1 MSSGNPDRPPARSK
15 NTDGHDGHIG
25 LGLPADLRW
34 EEANNRYLSASLAWL
49 RARLDVPARLGHE
62 EAAPRRVTAPDN
74 GRHWPRRGRP
84 AAALPPAPAG
94 PEPSRAGAGADRLA
108 AERQDAARPEHTGP
122 PALVALADRFG
133 LTDFERDVLLLASAP
148 ALDPALGAT
157 IAAAQGDPTA
167 TAPTFALAL
176 RLFDDARWD
185 VQSPR
190 RPLRRWRL
198 AEAVRGPAQ
207 PLLTA
212 PLRADD
218 RIANLIRGLNDLDE
232 RLLTVVEPVADPAPG
247 LPSPASAL
255 RTVAA
260 VAAALTSAAPG
271 SRFPVV
277 QLVCD
282 DPESGTLVAVRACA
296 RLRREVYRLP
306 AKLLVHAGT
315 DPDAAALL
323 WHRESRLL
331 PVALLLDATD
341 ADPDD
346 AALTA
351 AVHRFLSRTGGPVLL
366 AAREVWPVTEPPGAV
381 VDVSVPPPD
390 EQRALWAAVTGL
402 DPDGVPAALAGQFR
416 LGLPALHRIGAA
428 HADGPADADPAPR
441 LWAACRDASRPRLE
455 SLARRTVPRARWA
468 DLVLPDD
475 QMDVLR
481 RMATQVRHAAT
492 VFADWGF
499 EERMSRGQGV
509 TALFAGP
516 SGTGKTFASEVLAH
530 ELGLDHY
537 RIDLSAV
544 VSKYIGETEKNLRR
558 VFDAAEGGGSLL
570 LFDEADALF
579 GRRSEVHDSHDRYAN
594 IEVSYLLQRMEA
606 YRGVAVLAT
615 NLRGALDPAFLRR
628 LRFVVDF
635 PVPGPPER
643 RRLWAAAFPAGVPLS
658 PDLDLRPFADLPTTG
673 AAIQAIA
680 LGAAFRAAA
689 AGRPVDTAT
698 VRDAARA
705 EFRKLDLP
713 LPAALAEEVAWR

>member
-1 MSSGNPDRPPARSK
+1 MTSDDPESFGTPV
-15 NTDGHDGHIG
+15 
-25 LGLPADLRW
+25 DLRW
-34 EEANNRYLSASLAWL
+34 EEANNHYLSASLAWL
-49 RARLDVPARLGHE
+49 RARLDGPARPRHE
-62 EAAPRRVTAPDN
+62 ESAPRPAAVSDS
-74 GRHWPRRGRP
+74 GRHWTRRGRP
-84 AAALPPAPAG
+84 APALPPAPRQ
-94 PEPSRAGAGADRLA
+94 PEPPGTGPAADRLA

-148 ALDPALGAT
+148 ALDPALGAA
-157 IAAAQGDPTA
+157 IAAAQSDPAA

-185 VQSPR
+185 VLSPR
-190 RPLRRWRL
+190 RPLRHWRL

-218 RIANLIRGLNDLDE
+218 RIANLVRGLNDLDE
-232 RLLTVVEPVADPAPG
+232 RLLAVVEPVADPAPG
-247 LPSPASAL
+247 LPSPASAR
-255 RTVAA
+255 RTVDA
-260 VAAALTSAAPG
+260 VAAALPSVAPG
-271 SRFPVV
+271 GRFPVV

-282 DPESGTLVAVRACA
+282 DAASGTLVAVRACA
-296 RLRREVYRLP
+296 RLSREVYRLP
-306 AKLLVHAGT
+306 AKLLLHGGT

-323 WHRESRLL
+323 WHRETRLL

-366 AAREVWPVTEPPGAV
+366 AAREVWPVAELPGAV
-381 VDVSVPPPD
+381 IDVSVPPPD

-428 HADGPADADPAPR
+428 HADDPTDALPGPR

-481 RMATQVRHAAT
+481 RMAGQVRHATT

-499 EERMSRGQGV
+499 GKGMSRGQGV

-530 ELGLDHY
+530 ELALDHY

-628 LRFVVDF
+628 LRFVVEF
-635 PVPGPPER
+635 PVPGAPER

-689 AGRPVDTAT
+689 AGRPVDAAT

-713 LPAALAEEVAWR
+713 LPAALTAEAAWR